1 MSFSQPKKESGV
13 FLSRQRAQVIAHKLI
28 SCDIAFAEVDLLTNT
43 LEQREIM
50 TRTDKQKLED
60 AFREI
65 TKRDDL
71 ILLHKQGSEI
81 QENINKE
88 LRNQLIKERRRK
100 GMWKYGGITI
110 GVVGTVLFYN
120 ATK

>member
-1 MSFSQPKKESGV
+1 MNRPV
-13 FLSRQRAQVIAHKLI
+13 AIAIATKLLQ
-28 SCDIAFAEVDLLTNT
+28 CDIAFAEVDLLTNT

-65 TKRDDL
+65 QKRDDL
-71 ILLHKQGSEI
+71 ILLHKQGLAME
-81 QENINKE
+81 EKINKE
-88 LRNQLIKERRRK
+88 LRTQLVKERRRK
-100 GMWKYGGITI
+100 GLWKFGGVTI

>member
-1 MSFSQPKKESGV
+1 MNRPV
-13 FLSRQRAQVIAHKLI
+13 AIAIATKLLQ
-28 SCDIAFAEVDLLTNT
+28 CDIAFAEVDLLTNT

-65 TKRDDL
+65 QKRDDL
-71 ILLHKQGSEI
+71 VHLWKQAVET
-81 QENINKE
+81 EEKINKE
-88 LRNQLIKERRRK
+88 LRTQLVKERRRK
-100 GMWKYGGITI
+100 GLWKFGGVTI